1 MSVTDP
7 ISDALTMVRNASSRR
22 KEKVDVPAFKPILR
36 IIEVLKKE
44 RFIKDARL
52 LEDKNPRHLRI
63 YLRYTSSQE
72 PVIKDIKRISK
83 PGLRKYVNA
92 QHLPRVLNGLGIAII
107 STSQGV
113 VTDRQAR
120 ELGLGGEVICYVW

>member
-1 MSVTDP
+1 MSITDP

-22 KEKVDVPAFKPILR
+22 KEKVDVPVSKHIVT
-36 IIEVLKKE
+36 IVEVLKKE

-52 LEDKNPRHLRI
+52 LEDENPKHLRI

-72 PVIKDIKRISK
+72 PVIRDIKRISK
-83 PGLRKYVNA
+83 PGLRKYVDV

-107 STSQGV
+107 STSEGV